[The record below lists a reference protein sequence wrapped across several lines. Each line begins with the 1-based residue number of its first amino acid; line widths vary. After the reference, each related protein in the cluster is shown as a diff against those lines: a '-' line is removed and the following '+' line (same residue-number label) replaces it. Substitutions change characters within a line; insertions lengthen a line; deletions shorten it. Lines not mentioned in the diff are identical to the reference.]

1 MMSGSATASWALVED
16 PVHYAVQLAAHLNCS
31 VPRNM
36 LQRHADIV
44 GCLRAKPLQDLY
56 AVELKAPSFL
66 IAMGP
71 SRDGILIPSDFGTTV
86 VSVGKRS
93 VAQTFRVI
101 LGVSDNEV
109 RELFSE
115 GQLRE
120 GVSSQESNRLL
131 RTLVRNTYTYHLNE
145 IYYTVQNEYTDLANQ
160 EISPRETRRLVS
172 SALSDKLYISP
183 VLEAAAWCNESGY
196 PTYRSQGIRKSYNLL
211 VRLEFEIK

>member
-145 IYYTVQNEYTDLANQ
+145 IYYMLCQ
-160 EISPRETRRLVS
+160 ITR
-172 SALSDKLYISP
+172 K
-183 VLEAAAWCNESGY
+183 
-196 PTYRSQGIRKSYNLL
+196 
-211 VRLEFEIK
+211 